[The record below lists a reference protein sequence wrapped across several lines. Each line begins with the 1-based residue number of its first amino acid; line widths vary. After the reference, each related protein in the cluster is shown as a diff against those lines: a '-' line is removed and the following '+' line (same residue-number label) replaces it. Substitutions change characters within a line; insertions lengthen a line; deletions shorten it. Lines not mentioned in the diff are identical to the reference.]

1 MVTFLHVASFS
12 DRSFKTMNQT
22 AITAVFLFL
31 LLHVCAADPLDT
43 PCSYNRGNY
52 TTNTPFDNNLKTL
65 LASLPDSAAQNQ
77 GFNYTS
83 LGDGDDRVF
92 GRALCRGD
100 INSTDCET
108 CLGKASEEIKRQCQT
123 REALMRYDQRCQL
136 EYGSTLLKRY
146 NGKYPD
152 SNGLKKTA
160 SDPLR
165 FSRVLKELM
174 GDLSDEAAFHSGLMF
189 AAQSRNFSEQIS
201 IYGLVQCTRDLSN
214 AQCGEC
220 LNSASGDLEGCCGS
234 REGGT
239 VYGGACSVR
248 FEIYQFYYTAIDTRG
263 HKTKIWV
270 PVTIVSVLV
279 FLIGVLVGFFAWY
292 RQKRK
297 HAGID
302 KEERSHRGMLGDIEA
317 RPAINSLTIVGKY
330 VLSSQE
336 MPAVEL
342 PVFDA
347 APEIFSQ
354 SNKLGQGG
362 FGTVYKSVLPSGE
375 EVAVKRL
382 SRKSWQGVEELKNEV
397 MLIAKLQHRNL
408 VRLLGCALEGNEKLL
423 IYEFMPNK
431 SLDFFLF
438 DREKRLLLD
447 WKTRFNIIDGIAR
460 ALVYLHEDSRL
471 KVIHRDLKPSN
482 ILLDNDMVAKISDFG
497 IARIFSEKHNPAN
510 TRRIVGTYGYM
521 APEYAMGGLFS
532 IKSDVFSFGV
542 IMLEIIS
549 GQRNSSFYISGSPQ
563 TLLSYAWKLLNEE
576 MELEAVDPVLI
587 ESSSPMEEIARC
599 IHIGLLCVQEDPAER
614 PRMSEVVHL
623 LKGGQMSMSKPSRPP
638 VSLGRRSNHAIHL
651 NPSSLTGSCATTLI
665 TGSYYRPSDH
675 GCMHDIRHTK

>member
-1 MVTFLHVASFS
+1 MMINQRAIAAVLVLPLFLHVC
-12 DRSFKTMNQT
+12 
-22 AITAVFLFL
+22 V
-31 LLHVCAADPLDT
+31 AAEPLDT
-43 PCSYNRGNY
+43 PCSSNRGKY
-52 TTNTPFDNNLKTL
+52 TANSPFDNNLKNLLGSL
-65 LASLPDSAAQNQ
+65 LANTARNE
-77 GFNYTS
+77 GFYNAS
-83 LGDGDDRVF
+83 VGDGADRVL

-100 INSTDCET
+100 INSTDCQN
-108 CLGKASEEIKRQCQT
+108 CLEKASEELKRQCQT
-123 REALMRYDQRCQL
+123 KEAMIRYDQRCKV

-146 NGKYPD
+146 NGKYLE
-152 SNGLKKTA
+152 SNNEKKTVSA
-160 SDPLR
+160 DPAQ
-165 FSRVLKELM
+165 FSQALKEWM
-174 GDLSDEAAFHSGLMF
+174 DHLSNEAAHNSRLMF
-189 AAQSRNFSEQIS
+189 AAQSIKFSEQIT

-214 AQCGEC
+214 EEC
-220 LNSASGDLEGCCGS
+220 SNCLDSASGDLEGCCGS

-248 FEIYQFYYTAIDTRG
+248 FEIYQFYYNATG
-263 HKTKIWV
+263 NKKSKTWV
-270 PVTIVSVLV
+270 PVTIVCVLA
-279 FLIGVLVGFFAWY
+279 FLMAVLVGSFARY

-297 HAGID
+297 QAKTD
-302 KEERSHRGMLGDIEA
+302 KEEKGHSGIEA
-317 RPAINSLTIVGKY
+317 RPGSNSLSIVGKY
-330 VLSSQE
+330 VLSSQD
-336 MPAVEL
+336 MPSVEL
-342 PVFDA
+342 PVVEA
-347 APEIFSQ
+347 AIEIFSQ

-482 ILLDNDMVAKISDFG
+482 ILLDSDMVAKISDFG
-497 IARIFSEKHNPAN
+497 IARIFCEKQNLAN
-510 TRRIVGTYGYM
+510 TRRVVGTYGYM

-549 GQRNSSFYISGSPQ
+549 GQRNSNFYINGSSHQ
-563 TLLSYAWKLLNEE
+563 TLLSYAWQVVNEE
-576 MELEAVDPVLI
+576 KELEVADPVLI
-587 ESSSPMEEIARC
+587 ESSSPVEEIGRC
-599 IHIGLLCVQEDPAER
+599 IHIGVLCVQEDPAER

-623 LKGGQMSMSKPSRPP
+623 LKGGQMPMSKPSRPP
-638 VSLGRRSNHAIHL
+638 ISMGRRSNHGIHL
-651 NPSSLTGSCATTLI
+651 KPSSTTASSSLNHLTDSCATTFI
-665 TGSYYRPSDH
+665 D
-675 GCMHDIRHTK
+675 